1 MCTILQ
7 LLQLPRR
14 ELATRWGK
22 ALIQRIDQALGAQPE
37 VIVAH
42 RPPPEFA
49 AEWLLE
55 HPTDRRNV
63 LETILSHLTEQVAL
77 RLAKSDLAAVQVEAL
92 LEGQTT
98 SRCLQV
104 GLFQPSSNP
113 RHINDLLRLQLET
126 IQLRQPVQ
134 RVRLTVVTT
143 VRITS
148 QQHALWEDA
157 GKGMQRELALLVDRL
172 SSRLGKEHVFGVQMQ
187 AGALPERA
195 YREKPLAD
203 IMASRRCVR
212 ASVPAA
218 MPAHRPLWLQEPPQP
233 LAMVSV
239 ATDGPGDGPPIFFRF
254 QNTRHDVAR
263 HWGPERIETGWWRGR
278 SVRRDYYRVETTTGF
293 RFWIFRRLSDNAW
306 FLHGCFE

>member
-1 MCTILQ
+1 
-7 LLQLPRR
+7 
-14 ELATRWGK
+14 
-22 ALIQRIDQALGAQPE
+22 
-37 VIVAH
+37 
-42 RPPPEFA
+42 
-49 AEWLLE
+49 
-55 HPTDRRNV
+55 
-63 LETILSHLTEQVAL
+63 LTEQVAL
-77 RLAKSDLAAVQVEAL
+77 RLAKSDLAAVQVEAW

-98 SRCLQV
+98 SRCLQI

-113 RHINDLLRLQLET
+113 RHIDDLLRLQLET

-203 IMASRRCVR
+203 IIASRRCVR
-212 ASVPAA
+212 ASVPAS